1 MKCGTHA
8 SSAAHRRFV
17 DADCAAPPASALSQA
32 QSRRES
38 GVTVEELIAREA
50 IRDTLAQYNTAGDR
64 MRVDDYV
71 LTFTEDGILEAGQ
84 TMNGREAIRAW
95 LTAPREAGDA
105 SKPKVKFVRHNL
117 TTCKITLT
125 SATTASV
132 RTYFVVFT
140 DIGPDHCG
148 YYLDE
153 FRQAGDRWLIAHRK
167 ARTDW
172 VSPESI
178 FVASF

>member
-1 MKCGTHA
+1 
-8 SSAAHRRFV
+8 
-17 DADCAAPPASALSQA
+17 
-32 QSRRES
+32 
-38 GVTVEELIAREA
+38 VTVEELLARES
-50 IRDTLAQYNTAGDR
+50 IRDTLALYNVSGDR

-71 LTFTEDGILEAGQ
+71 SAFAEDAVFEAGQ
-84 TMNGREAIRAW
+84 TMHGREAIRAW
-95 LTAPREAGDA
+95 LTTPRNGGDA

-125 SATTASV
+125 SATTADV
-132 RTYFVVFT
+132 RTYYVVFT

-148 YYLDE
+148 YYVDK
-153 FRQAGDRWLIAHRK
+153 FRQVGDRWLIAERK

-172 VSPESI
+172 VSPNSI

>member
-1 MKCGTHA
+1 M
-8 SSAAHRRFV
+8 
-17 DADCAAPPASALSQA
+17 
-32 QSRRES
+32 
-38 GVTVEELIAREA
+38 TVEELIARES
-50 IRDTLAQYNTAGDR
+50 IRDTLALYNMSGDR

-71 LTFTEDGILEAGQ
+71 STFTEDAIFEAGRV
-84 TMNGREAIRAW
+84 MNGREEIHAW
-95 LTAPREAGDA
+95 LTAPRNKGDA

-148 YYLDE
+148 YYADE
-153 FRQAGDRWLIAHRK
+153 FRQVGDRWLIAQRK

-172 VSPESI
+172 ASPDSI
-178 FVASF
+178 FVTSF

>member
-1 MKCGTHA
+1 
-8 SSAAHRRFV
+8 
-17 DADCAAPPASALSQA
+17 
-32 QSRRES
+32 
-38 GVTVEELIAREA
+38 VTIEELIAREA
-50 IRDTLAQYNTAGDR
+50 IRDTLAQYNVSGDR

-71 LTFTEDGILEAGQ
+71 ASFTEDAVFEVGQ
-84 TMNGREAIRAW
+84 TLNGREAIRAW
-95 LTAPREAGDA
+95 LTTPRGGGGAA
-105 SKPKVKFVRHNL
+105 KPKVKFVRHNI

-125 SATTASV
+125 SATTADV

-148 YYLDE
+148 YYVDK
-153 FRQAGDRWLIAHRK
+153 FRRVGDRWLIAERK

-172 VSPESI
+172 VSPESV